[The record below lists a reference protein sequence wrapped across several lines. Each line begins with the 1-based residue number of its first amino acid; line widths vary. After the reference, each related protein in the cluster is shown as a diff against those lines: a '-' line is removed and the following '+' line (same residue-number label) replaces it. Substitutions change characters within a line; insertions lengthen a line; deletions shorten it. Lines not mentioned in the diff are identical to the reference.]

1 MKSPNTP
8 HGRGPQILS
17 ILAEHGPLSVRGL
30 SSIIEPPIARRKLK
44 EVLQRLGERQLIIK
58 RHAKIY
64 GAGGVFY
71 QIKQKPKVW
80 KEVSTII
87 GCAPNSLFQPQFRQI
102 EYLHSECCAVWAN
115 EFCQQF
121 ENVAVLRDFQIRSS
135 NIARELLLET
145 DNDVDLL
152 PDLLLILQS
161 TDGSNLISVAV
172 EIERYMKTD
181 DRTLMK
187 LRKFAAESRLD
198 GVIWFCEDD
207 GISDRL
213 RRLYVNR
220 VLPKANRIN
229 NYGHNFMLFQDD
241 IFAAKKTTFCL
252 QNTAHDNIHIHS
264 WMRQLLSTCLHERF
278 DANFVVRP
286 SGAGQLNFA

>member
-1 MKSPNTP
+1 MKAPNMP
-8 HGRGPQILS
+8 HGRAPQILS
-17 ILAEHGPLSVRGL
+17 ILADHGPLSVRGL
-30 SSIIEPPIARRKLK
+30 SAIIEPPIARRKLK
-44 EVLQRLGERQLIIK
+44 EALQRLSKRQLIVK

-71 QIKQKPKVW
+71 QIRQQPTVW

-87 GCAPNSLFQPQFRQI
+87 GCVPKSLFQPQYRQI
-102 EYLHSECCAVWAN
+102 EYLHSECCAIWAN
-115 EFCQQF
+115 EFNRQF
-121 ENVAVLRDFQIRSS
+121 QNVAVLRDFQIRRSS
-135 NIARELLLET
+135 IARELLLET

-152 PDLLLILQS
+152 PDLLLIMQS
-161 TDGSNLISVAV
+161 LDGSNLVSVAV

-213 RRLYVNR
+213 RGLYVNR

-229 NYGHNFMLFQDD
+229 NYGQNFMLFQDD

-252 QNTAHDNIHIHS
+252 QNSAHEDIHIHS
-264 WMRQLLSTCLHERF
+264 WRRQLLSTGLHERF

-286 SGAGQLNFA
+286 SGAGQLNSA